1 MLIHRAVRT
10 VSLAVMI
17 GSLTLGAQQPSHSP
31 VTDQDLV
38 AGLKNPARWLTFSG
52 NYNGQRHSPL
62 TQVTPQNVT
71 GLAPRWIFQ
80 TEVAARGRGFET
92 TPIVADGVMY
102 ITGNANTAWAIDART
117 GREIWRYRRTLP
129 DLLRVCCGQVNRGF
143 GILGDLLYMGTL
155 DAHLI
160 ALDRKTGAVVWD
172 VTVEE
177 PRNGYAITV
186 APLVVQDKVIV
197 GAAGGDFATR

>member
-1 MLIHRAVRT
+1 M
-10 VSLAVMI
+10 
-17 GSLTLGAQQPSHSP
+17 
-31 VTDQDLV
+31 
-38 AGLKNPARWLTFSG
+38 
-52 NYNGQRHSPL
+52 
-62 TQVTPQNVT
+62 
-71 GLAPRWIFQ
+71 
-80 TEVAARGRGFET
+80 
-92 TPIVADGVMY
+92 ADGVMY

-177 PRNGYAITV
+177 PRNGSSTPGSIRHSTR
-186 APLVVQDKVIV
+186 
-197 GAAGGDFATR
+197 ATRRPGRIRSPPTVFGTPTPAVTMPFVESNKGGGQNKPMRHSHTNLIITPTPDGATV